1 MVRLLRILLV
11 ITAGFLSIPAYAQEG
26 LSVAPFF
33 TEAYSANR
41 KLTSVT
47 ITGDRCGKMG
57 LTVYKSITVSDDVP
71 LADKIRRAVAKDGA
85 AAKSKEVS
93 YREGQLY
100 FGLYSMGGKEKGRR
114 YLIFLNRR
122 PAGTEKTTL
131 IFIEGDVSEEMVK
144 KLIKN

>member
-1 MVRLLRILLV
+1 M
-11 ITAGFLSIPAYAQEG
+11 AAFLSAAAYAQEG
-26 LSVAPFF
+26 LNVAPFF
-33 TEAYSANR
+33 TEVYSANR

-47 ITGDRCGKMG
+47 LTGDRCEKMG
-57 LTVYKSITVSDDVP
+57 LRVYKSITVSDDVS

-100 FGLYSMGGKEKGRR
+100 FGFYSMGGKGKERR

-122 PAGTEKTTL
+122 PVGTEKTTL

-144 KLIKN
+144 KLINN